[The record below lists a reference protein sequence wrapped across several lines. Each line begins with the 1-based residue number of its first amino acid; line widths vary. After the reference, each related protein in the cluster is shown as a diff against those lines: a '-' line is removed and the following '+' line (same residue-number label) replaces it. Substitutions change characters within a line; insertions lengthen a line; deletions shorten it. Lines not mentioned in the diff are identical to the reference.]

1 MASKPT
7 SLGNGKKKERR
18 FWVAFDLGLSAD
30 YSALYEWLDS
40 VHAKECGI
48 GVATFRTEK
57 TRSQV
62 MKEAQGVVSGAPRAR
77 VYLISSLKEESFS
90 QAGVIGTLGR
100 LCHNGCRND

>member
-77 VYLISSLKEESFS
+77 VYLISSPEGGIFL
-90 QAGVIGTLGR
+90 AGRRNRHLGKALPQR
-100 LCHNGCRND
+100 LQE